1 MGIQINGNTD
11 NITATDGGLSITSLE
26 INQTGI
32 STFQAGINVS
42 GGQLDV
48 GSNIKIGNAGVITAT
63 SFVGSGAQLTGITGT
78 TINNNA
84 NNRVITGSGTANTL
98 EGEANLTYDGN
109 VLALAGNDN
118 QELKLGAGADLTLK
132 ADGSNSAIVH
142 NGDGELAILSQGTDE
157 NIKVQSSGYLYFR
170 TGGANERLR
179 ITSTGN
185 IEVQGTRA
193 GSLQANDDD
202 ALKLFTASTNNS
214 IDRGAGITFYTHDG
228 SGFEMGGTIQV
239 AKENGT
245 ADNPA
250 SYMRF
255 STQSGSTT
263 TERLRIDSSGRLL
276 LGTTTEGNAGADDLT
291 VATSGSTG
299 ITVRSGTSGNGNLYF
314 SDGTSG
320 DDEYRG
326 SIQYQH
332 ANNDLIFATNAVER
346 LRITSGGQVVQ
357 YTNHTSGASAHQNTG
372 WYGDDANHYTL
383 EYKDFNEI
391 RAIKTVNTSNYDS
404 IVYKREM
411 MTEYC
416 DIEFTLKGNAPT
428 GSYRHFGMVING
440 DGSDTS
446 SNWDRLIFRYRPG
459 DTNNNQI
466 RIDKGGG
473 GYGFNVQSSSIPN
486 FFDGNER
493 HIHIQIRKRTFS
505 ITVNRMGQS
514 EYNFSNRTNA
524 DLVASRG
531 YFGFI
536 IYEESS
542 AGNPEVTLRDFK
554 ITNYTQNAIPS
565 TSVAFQVTH
574 SGNPSKSSGTVVKPC
589 NVEQFD
595 NGYGGNFNTS
605 NYRFTAPVAGMYQF
619 GNTFNCYSNPS
630 NMWCGF
636 RVNGSTLF
644 VGNKRNNNTGAGDQ
658 NVDAYAIIQLQS
670 GDYVEAV
677 DNTSNSVTY
686 SSGITWNRFEG
697 SLIAAFK

>member
-245 ADNPA
+245 TNDAK

-263 TERLRIDSSGRLL
+263 TEALRISSGRNVYIGQTSGSEQLGVDGGSNSQTFSTNSTNSNGNMLQVKCSGTTKLFLGSSGSFITGNSGVTNQGIRAEGALQIAAGGHSERLRIDSSGRVLIA
-276 LGTTTEGNAGADDLT
+276 T
-291 VATSGSTG
+291 TSGS
-299 ITVRSGTSGNGNLYF
+299 
-314 SDGTSG
+314 
-320 DDEYRG
+320 
-326 SIQYQH
+326 Q
-332 ANNDLIFATNAVER
+332 
-346 LRITSGGQVVQ
+346 GQV
-357 YTNHTSGASAHQNTG
+357 
-372 WYGDDANHYTL
+372 
-383 EYKDFNEI
+383 
-391 RAIKTVNTSNYDS
+391 S
-404 IVYKREM
+404 I
-411 MTEYC
+411 
-416 DIEFTLKGNAPT
+416 
-428 GSYRHFGMVING
+428 
-440 DGSDTS
+440 
-446 SNWDRLIFRYRPG
+446 
-459 DTNNNQI
+459 
-466 RIDKGGG
+466 
-473 GYGFNVQSSSIPN
+473 
-486 FFDGNER
+486 
-493 HIHIQIRKRTFS
+493 
-505 ITVNRMGQS
+505 
-514 EYNFSNRTNA
+514 
-524 DLVASRG
+524 
-531 YFGFI
+531 
-536 IYEESS
+536 
-542 AGNPEVTLRDFK
+542 
-554 ITNYTQNAIPS
+554 
-565 TSVAFQVTH
+565 
-574 SGNPSKSSGTVVKPC
+574 
-589 NVEQFD
+589 
-595 NGYGGNFNTS
+595 
-605 NYRFTAPVAGMYQF
+605 
-619 GNTFNCYSNPS
+619 
-630 NMWCGF
+630 
-636 RVNGSTLF
+636 
-644 VGNKRNNNTGAGDQ
+644 
-658 NVDAYAIIQLQS
+658 
-670 GDYVEAV
+670 
-677 DNTSNSVTY
+677 
-686 SSGITWNRFEG
+686 
-697 SLIAAFK
+697 